1 MKKICFFS
9 SDARPLY
16 KNDVFRVVSYP
27 DNYIIHFRYLEKY
40 IEGDP
45 IKLIGKNGIIF
56 FTMGN
61 DLSKPQDQRN
71 ITNTSVREVVIHAVE
86 KADDTGQVHI
96 YLKLKNLKTL
106 TIGNNPANL
115 MPPNKFVTE
124 LELIDGAEVKWH
136 QIIDTIKDSFKN
148 QLFYKFKI
156 VDKKSNK
163 AIDPEYD
170 KIEKQSFYKL
180 SDEKSYALEMAFYD
194 TEPGTSDDYHSIRVT
209 PMDTDLVK
217 VVAPAN
223 IDLETRRDN
232 RVYSIFTRTLNSS
245 NSFTYINF
253 ETLKKTA
260 NAANPIPQITSVI
273 DTTLKIEVK
282 KNVKRTLKFAF
293 FSILAAI
300 ALGYAKILSD
310 KLDLDGTFDMA
321 LTWQF
326 ILCSVLGFWAAF
338 NLYRLFDKK

>member
-1 MKKICFFS
+1 MKKLCFFS

-16 KNDVFRVVSYP
+16 KNDVFRAMSYP
-27 DNYIIHFRYLEKY
+27 DNYVIHFRYLEKY
-40 IEGDP
+40 IDGDAM
-45 IKLIGKNGIIF
+45 KLLGKEGIIF

-61 DLSKPQDQRN
+61 DLNIPNDQKI
-71 ITNTSVREVVIHAVE
+71 ITNVSIREVIVHGIE
-86 KADDTGQVHI
+86 KADDTGQVHF
-96 YLKLKNLKTL
+96 YLKLKNFKTV
-106 TIGNNPANL
+106 TIDNNPPNI
-115 MPPNKFVTE
+115 MPPSKFVTE
-124 LELIDGAEVKWH
+124 LNLIDGPIVKWH
-136 QIIDTIKDSFKN
+136 QVIDTIKDSFKN

-156 VDKKSNK
+156 IDKKVNK
-163 AIDPEYD
+163 SIDPEYD

-180 SDEKSYALEMAFYD
+180 SDEKSYALEMGFYD
-194 TEPGTSDDYHSIRVT
+194 TEPGTSDDYHSLRIM

-232 RVYSIFTRTLNSS
+232 RVYSIFTRTLSSS

-253 ETLKKTA
+253 ETLKKTSSA
-260 NAANPIPQITSVI
+260 VPPDPQLTSVI

-282 KNVKRTLKFAF
+282 KNVSRTLKFAF

-300 ALGYAKILSD
+300 ALGYGKILSD
-310 KLDLDGTFDMA
+310 KIDINGTFDGM
-321 LTWQF
+321 LTLQF
-326 ILCSVLGFWAAF
+326 ILCTVLGFWTAF